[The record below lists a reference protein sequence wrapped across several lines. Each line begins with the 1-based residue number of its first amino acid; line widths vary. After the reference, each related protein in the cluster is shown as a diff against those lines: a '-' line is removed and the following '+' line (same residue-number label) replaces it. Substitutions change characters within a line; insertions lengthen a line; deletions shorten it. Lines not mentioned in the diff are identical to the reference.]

1 MSVFVNNHSCKKE
14 AVMLHFVMYIL
25 VKNRNKK
32 TRKELIPMNMF
43 KKNGGFTLVELIVV
57 IAILAI
63 LAGVA
68 VPVYSGYISKANEA
82 SDMTLLDSVKTAAVF
97 AATEK
102 KADVTVDEIS
112 VVIVEEGEG
121 DEAKTTVTVTA
132 VDYTD
137 GEKDEGEVTEEDKK
151 DVTYTYVIDED
162 ETNDKNNTFDL
173 STYIP
178 GGIEFKS
185 NNTKATWY
193 AAETVVEATDA
204 ESEDVTYK
212 AGWNWIKDAE

>member
-1 MSVFVNNHSCKKE
+1 
-14 AVMLHFVMYIL
+14 
-25 VKNRNKK
+25 
-32 TRKELIPMNMF
+32 MNMF

-102 KADVTVDEIS
+102 KADISVDEIS
-112 VVIVEEGEG
+112 VVVVKDATTGEVTS
-121 DEAKTTVTVTA
+121 TTITA

-137 GEKDEGEVTEEDKK
+137 GVKDADDSETDVKKK

-162 ETNDKNNTFDL
+162 DANDDANTFDL
-173 STYIP
+173 SAFIP
-178 GGIEFKS
+178 GDFEFKS
-185 NNTKATWY
+185 NNTKASWY
-193 AAETVVEATDA
+193 ADDVMDEEDATKVV
-204 ESEDVTYK
+204 YK